1 VLMAALQH
9 GYGPGTARLW
19 PRHSLGRGTAGLG
32 QASQRPAVATVAAV
46 AAAASGT
53 PGGVNTRSCDMSG
66 PRIAAMA
73 TPAYRATNE
82 RFDLDE
88 LESYRH
94 ELTAYCYRM
103 LGSAF
108 EAEDAVQEM
117 MLRAVRAGH
126 TFEGRSTPRAWL
138 YRIATNVCLDLLRSR
153 SRRACP
159 VGLGPP
165 SPPVHAS
172 LGPALPEQ
180 AWITPAA
187 DARVLCKEG
196 DPAEIAAARETIRLA
211 FVTALQCLPA
221 RHRAVLILC
230 QVLRFEAAEVA
241 EILGGTAA
249 AVNSTLYRARAT
261 LAALPADQRPAEVSG
276 DHAELLS
283 RYLDAFERYDIAAFV
298 SLLHEDAVQS
308 MPPYA
313 MWLRGAAD
321 IGAWM
326 AGAGN
331 GCRGSRL
338 LGTRAN
344 SCPAFGQYRVDPYG
358 GYSPFALHV
367 REISGRR
374 VSRLHT
380 FLDVARIFPLFA
392 LPPRL

>member
-1 VLMAALQH
+1 
-9 GYGPGTARLW
+9 
-19 PRHSLGRGTAGLG
+19 
-32 QASQRPAVATVAAV
+32 
-46 AAAASGT
+46 
-53 PGGVNTRSCDMSG
+53 MSV
-66 PRIAAMA
+66 PV
-73 TPAYRATNE
+73 YRATGA
-82 RFDLDE
+82 RLDLDG
-88 LESYRH
+88 LERYRP

-165 SPPVHAS
+165 SPPLHAS
-172 LGPALPEQ
+172 LGPMLPEHT
-180 AWITPAA
+180 WITPAP
-187 DARVLCKEG
+187 DARMLPVAG

-221 RHRAVLILC
+221 RQRAVLILC

-241 EILGGTAA
+241 EMLDASVA

-276 DHAELLS
+276 DHAELLA

-298 SLLHEDAVQS
+298 SLLHEDAVQT
-308 MPPYA
+308 MPPFA
-313 MWLRGAAD
+313 MWLQGAAD
-321 IGAWM
+321 IGAWL
-326 AGAGN
+326 AGAGRA
-331 GCRGSRL
+331 CRGSRL
-338 LGTRAN
+338 LPRRAN
-344 SCPAFGQYRVDPYG
+344 GCPAFGQYHVDPHG

-367 REISGRR
+367 LEIAGGR

-380 FLDVARIFPLFA
+380 FLDAGRIFALFE
-392 LPPRL
+392 LPPRLDPQLAPRPAPRIDLRIGPALDPRLAPN

>member
-1 VLMAALQH
+1 
-9 GYGPGTARLW
+9 
-19 PRHSLGRGTAGLG
+19 
-32 QASQRPAVATVAAV
+32 
-46 AAAASGT
+46 
-53 PGGVNTRSCDMSG
+53 MSH
-66 PRIAAMA
+66 PRIADMSVTACR
-73 TPAYRATNE
+73 TPNKGL
-82 RFDLDE
+82 DLDG
-88 LESYRH
+88 LEGYRH

-117 MLRAVRAGH
+117 MLRAVRASH
-126 TFEGRSTPRAWL
+126 TFERRSTPRAWL

-165 SPPVHAS
+165 SPPLHTS
-172 LGPALPEQ
+172 LGPMLPEET
-180 AWITPAA
+180 WITPAP
-187 DARVLCKEG
+187 DARLLAKEG

-221 RHRAVLILC
+221 RQRAVLILC

-241 EILGGTAA
+241 GMLDTSVA
-249 AVNSTLYRARAT
+249 AVNSMLYRARAT
-261 LAALPADQRPAEVSG
+261 LAALPADERPAEVSG
-276 DHAELLS
+276 DHAELLA
-283 RYLDAFERYDIAAFV
+283 RYLDAFERYDIRAFV

-308 MPPYA
+308 MPPFA

-321 IGAWM
+321 IGAWLD
-326 AGAGN
+326 GAGS

-338 LGTRAN
+338 LPRQAN
-344 SCPAFGQYRVDPYG
+344 GCPAFGQFRVDPRG

-367 REISGRR
+367 LEISGGR

-380 FLDVARIFPLFA
+380 FLDADRLFALFA
-392 LPPRL
+392 LPPRLPFPPRLVAQ

>member
-1 VLMAALQH
+1 M
-9 GYGPGTARLW
+9 
-19 PRHSLGRGTAGLG
+19 S
-32 QASQRPAVATVAAV
+32 AS
-46 AAAASGT
+46 
-53 PGGVNTRSCDMSG
+53 
-66 PRIAAMA
+66 RIAVMA
-73 TPAYRATNE
+73 TPTYRATNQ
-82 RFDLDE
+82 RFDLDD
-88 LESYRH
+88 LEYYRH

-108 EAEDAVQEM
+108 EAEDAVQET

-126 TFEGRSTPRAWL
+126 TFEGRSTPRSWL
-138 YRIATNVCLDLLRSR
+138 YRIATNICLDLLRSR

-159 VGLGPP
+159 VGLGPASAP
-165 SPPVHAS
+165 LHAS
-172 LGPALPEQ
+172 LGPMLPEQ
-180 AWITPAA
+180 AWVTPAA
-187 DARVLCKEG
+187 DARVLGQED

-221 RHRAVLILC
+221 RQRAVLILC

-241 EILGGTAA
+241 EILGGTVA

-298 SLLHEDAVQS
+298 SLLHQDAIQS

-313 MWLRGAAD
+313 MWLQGAAD

-326 AGAGN
+326 SGAGRA
-331 GCRGSRL
+331 CRGSRL
-338 LGTRAN
+338 LPTQAN
-344 SCPAFGQYRVDPYG
+344 GCPAFGQYRVDTAG

-367 REISGRR
+367 LEISGRR
-374 VSRLHT
+374 VSRFHT
-380 FLDVARIFPLFA
+380 FLDVDRIFPHFA
-392 LPPRL
+392 LPPRLARS